1 MVLHGCGS
9 ALSIGGQPADK
20 MTVLG
25 VILLATTLALV
36 AAEFFRRRRH
46 RFPSHG
52 WLGLAVLA
60 AAEALMFRGVEP
72 VATYFT
78 AIAWTAYLLI
88 ADAAVFAIRGRSR
101 LRDNPLSAAR
111 MALLSIPLWLIFESY
126 NLRLAN
132 WVYLGLPES
141 LPARWFGYAWAFAT
155 ITPAILFTAELIES
169 FGWWER
175 PARPLRFSR
184 AAQHGF
190 VALGAVLLVS
200 PLLLPLAIAPYSF
213 GMVWLGFVFL
223 LDPVNFRLDLPSLE
237 GDLAAGRRSP
247 IFSLLLSG
255 WMCGWLWEFWNYW
268 AAAKWHYV
276 FPMFQQQKI
285 FEMPAPGYLGFPPFA
300 LECFVMYIS
309 ASALL
314 GWEKPASRWPAQ
326 MRRPGAARAG
336 TMMAIGLAVLLGAC
350 LWPAP
355 ARAAGLDLPP
365 AAERGLHLLYAGQ
378 PEAALTEF
386 LQIQAAQPV
395 HPLGYLLEAELRWW
409 QIYCEACEIKW
420 NMVDAW
426 KRPRLAADDAYLA
439 LTDKGASLADARIAQ
454 GDSAEMRFYAG
465 MAWALRAR
473 LLGLREERR
482 ATARAG
488 VRARTHF
495 LRCLELDPEMAD
507 AYTGLGLYNYYVD
520 TLSAL
525 AKILRFFMGI
535 PGGDKQ
541 EGIRQLQI
549 AAQRGAVTRDG
560 ARFYLA
566 KNLRT
571 YDLDYAR
578 SIEIMTPLVAEH
590 PQNPIFQLILAD
602 THAKLNHQDAAEAA
616 FRAAAMLP
624 VSDAACAA
632 RIQQVAAQALASL
645 ADRAGRP

>member
-1 MVLHGCGS
+1 M
-9 ALSIGGQPADK
+9 I
-20 MTVLG
+20 LG
-25 VILLATTLALV
+25 FILLAATLALV
-36 AAEFFRRRRH
+36 AAESVRCRRH
-46 RFPSHG
+46 RFPAHG
-52 WLGLAVLA
+52 WLGLALLA

-78 AIAWTAYLLI
+78 AIAWTAWLLI

-111 MALLSIPLWLIFESY
+111 MALLSIPLWLIFEAY

-132 WVYLGLPES
+132 WAYVGLPEW

-169 FGWWER
+169 FGWWDR
-175 PARPLRFSR
+175 PARPLRFSHAVR
-184 AAQHGF
+184 HGF
-190 VALGAVLLVS
+190 MALGAVLLMT
-200 PLLLPLAIAPYSF
+200 PLLLPRAIAPYSF
-213 GMVWLGFVFL
+213 GTVWLGFVFL
-223 LDPVNFRLDLPSLE
+223 LDPVNFRLGLPSLE
-237 GDLAAGRRSP
+237 GDLADGRRGR

-268 AAAKWHYV
+268 AAAKWLYV

-300 LECFVMYIS
+300 LECFVMYVS

-314 GWEKPASRWPAQ
+314 GWEKPAAGWPAR
-326 MRRPGAARAG
+326 MHRPGAARAG
-336 TMMAIGLAVLLGAC
+336 TMAAIGLAVLLGAC

-365 AAERGLHLLYAGQ
+365 TAERGLQLLYSGQ
-378 PEAALTEF
+378 PEEALTEF
-386 LQIQAAQPV
+386 RKIQAAQPA

-420 NMVDAW
+420 NMIDAW
-426 KRPRLAADDAYLA
+426 ERPRLAADDAYLA
-439 LTDKGASLADARIAQ
+439 LTDQGASLADARIAQ
-454 GDSAEMRFYAG
+454 GDSAEMQFYAG

-488 VRARTHF
+488 VRAREHF
-495 LRCLELDPEMAD
+495 LRCLELDPQLTD
-507 AYTGLGLYNYYVD
+507 AYTGLGLYNYYTD

-525 AKILRFFMGI
+525 AKVLRFFMGI
-535 PGGDKQ
+535 PGGDKN

-549 AAQRGAVTRDG
+549 AADSGTVTRAG

-578 SIEIMTPLVAEH
+578 SIEIMTPLVVEY
-590 PQNPIFQLILAD
+590 PRNPIFQLILAD
-602 THAKLNHQDAAEAA
+602 MHAKLNHRGAAEAG
-616 FRAAAMLP
+616 FRAAAALP

-632 RIQQVAAQALASL
+632 RIRQVAAQAISSL
-645 ADRAGRP
+645 AARAVRP

>member
-1 MVLHGCGS
+1 M
-9 ALSIGGQPADK
+9 
-20 MTVLG
+20 MVLG
-25 VILLATTLALV
+25 VILLATTLALL
-36 AAEFFRRRRH
+36 AAGFFRRHRH
-46 RFPSHG
+46 RFPAHG
-52 WLGLAVLA
+52 WLGLALLA
-60 AAEALMFRGVEP
+60 AAEALMFRHVEP

-78 AIAWTAYLLI
+78 ATAWTAYLLI

-101 LRDNPLSAAR
+101 LRDNPLAAAR
-111 MALLSIPLWLIFESY
+111 MALLSIPLWLIFEAY
-126 NLRLAN
+126 NLRLVN
-132 WVYLGLPES
+132 WAYLGLPDS

-169 FGWWER
+169 FGWWDR

-190 VALGAVLLVS
+190 VALGAALLVT
-200 PLLLPLAIAPYSF
+200 PLLLPRAVAPFSF

-223 LDPVNFRLDLPSLE
+223 LDPLNYHLGLPSLE
-237 GDLAAGRRSP
+237 GDLAAGHRGR

-255 WMCGWLWEFWNYW
+255 WTCGWLWEFWNYW

-276 FPMFQQQKI
+276 FPMFQQLKI

-300 LECFVMYIS
+300 LECFVMYVS

-314 GWEKPASRWPAQ
+314 GWEKPGCGLYLQPAQNDRSRWPAQ

-336 TMMAIGLAVLLGAC
+336 TMVAIALAVLLGAS

-365 AAERGLHLLYAGQ
+365 AAEKGLHLLYAGQ

-386 LQIQAAQPV
+386 RQIQAAQPA

-420 NMVDAW
+420 NMIDAW
-426 KRPRLAADDAYLA
+426 ERPRLAADDAYLA
-439 LTDKGASLADARIAQ
+439 LTDKGASLAGERIAQ
-454 GDSAEMRFYAG
+454 GDSAEMQFYAG

-495 LRCLELDPEMAD
+495 LRCLELDPELTD

-520 TLSAL
+520 TLSAP
-525 AKILRFFMGI
+525 AKVLRFFMGI
-535 PGGDKQ
+535 PGGDKR

-549 AAQRGAVTRDG
+549 AAQRGTVTRDG

-602 THAKLNHQDAAEAA
+602 THAKLNHKEAAEAG
-616 FRAAAMLP
+616 FRSAAMLP

-632 RIQQVAAQALASL
+632 RIQQVAAQAMASL
-645 ADRAGRP
+645 AGRAGRP

>member
-1 MVLHGCGS
+1 M
-9 ALSIGGQPADK
+9 I
-20 MTVLG
+20 LG
-25 VILLATTLALV
+25 FILLAATLALV
-36 AAEFFRRRRH
+36 AAEFFRCRRH
-46 RFPSHG
+46 RFPAHG
-52 WLGLAVLA
+52 WLGLALLA
-60 AAEALMFRGVEP
+60 AAEALMFRGLEP

-78 AIAWTAYLLI
+78 AIAWTAWLLI

-101 LRDNPLSAAR
+101 LRDNPLSAVR
-111 MALLSIPLWLIFESY
+111 MALLSIPLWLIFEAY

-132 WVYLGLPES
+132 WAYVGLPEW

-169 FGWWER
+169 FGWWDR
-175 PARPLRFSR
+175 PARPLRFSH

-190 VALGAVLLVS
+190 MALGAVLLMT
-200 PLLLPLAIAPYSF
+200 PLLLPRAVAPYSF

-223 LDPVNFRLDLPSLE
+223 LDPVNFRLGLPSLE
-237 GDLAAGRRSP
+237 GDLAAGRRGR

-268 AAAKWHYV
+268 AAAKWLYV

-300 LECFVMYIS
+300 LECFVMYVS

-314 GWEKPASRWPAQ
+314 GWEKPGCGLYLQPAQ
-326 MRRPGAARAG
+326 NDRSRRPAPMRGTGAARAR
-336 TMMAIGLAVLLGAC
+336 TTMAIGLVVLLGAC
-350 LWPAP
+350 LRPAP

-365 AAERGLHLLYAGQ
+365 AAERGLQLLYSGQ
-378 PEAALTEF
+378 PEEALTEF
-386 LQIQAAQPV
+386 RQIQAAQPA

-420 NMVDAW
+420 NMIDAW
-426 KRPRLAADDAYLA
+426 ERPRLAADDSYLK
-439 LTDKGASLADARIAQ
+439 LTDQGASLADARIAQ
-454 GDSAEMRFYAG
+454 GDSAEMQFYAG

-495 LRCLELDPEMAD
+495 LRCLELDPEMTD

-525 AKILRFFMGI
+525 AKVLRFFMGI
-535 PGGDKQ
+535 PGGDKN

-549 AAQRGAVTRDG
+549 AADSGTVTRAG

-571 YDLDYAR
+571 YDLEYAR
-578 SIEIMTPLVAEH
+578 SIEIITPLVAEY
-590 PQNPIFQLILAD
+590 PRNPIFQIILAD
-602 THAKLNHQDAAEAA
+602 THAKLNHKDAAEVG
-616 FRAAAMLP
+616 FRATAMLP

-632 RIQQVAAQALASL
+632 RIQQLAAQALASL
-645 ADRAGRP
+645 AGRAGRP